1 MSLCDIF
8 CTQKL
13 LFSQVFFVPLVY
25 NVELWRVDFQS
36 EKNGLNTRFE
46 IVRVIRSC
54 ITWKH
59 HWHSNWPSLALTIWF
74 FVELWNWSFC
84 AFNSP
89 EADVSNLWIW
99 DLKCNFKALLS
110 CSILA
115 HFFKCLSVAVSIFQ
129 PIQRNFDASFYVFAR
144 VLKNEKYFPCID
156 PIYPENLRKVPQ
168 FRRSFCF

>member
-1 MSLCDIF
+1 M
-8 CTQKL
+8 L
-13 LFSQVFFVPLVY
+13 LFSRVSFVPLVY
-25 NVELWRVDFQS
+25 NVELWRADFQS
-36 EKNGLNTRFE
+36 EKKRFKYS
-46 IVRVIRSC
+46 IWNYKDDLRC
-54 ITWKH
+54 FTWKH
-59 HWHSNWPSLALTIWF
+59 HWHSNWPSLALTVWF

-144 VLKNEKYFPCID
+144 VLKNEKYFPSID
-156 PIYPENLRKVPQ
+156 PIYPEKLQKVPQ
-168 FRRSFCF
+168 FT